1 MKWLKRTALACSIV
15 LAALAFPA
23 FDFALVDA
31 CEAHYGSCGGFR
43 ALMTGAD
50 GWAAYERA
58 RLAAQGCDD

>member
-15 LAALAFPA
+15 LPALAFAA

-43 ALMTGAD
+43 ALVTVAD
-50 GWAAYERA
+50 SWAAHERA
-58 RLAAQGCDD
+58 RFAAQGRDV